1 MKPIR
6 PWVFGLAY
14 LVAAAVLV
22 AIPSTTIEGDRPP
35 LRARAVAMAQPLA
48 QQVPATT
55 PIVIPARRTSD
66 SAILDDPVASSPTRI
81 RLPGLD
87 IDGPI
92 TPVGL
97 GPDRQL
103 DVPAPNQAG
112 WYQHSSAP
120 LSQGATVIAAHVDFG
135 GHRGLFFE
143 LGASGIGDEILIDL
157 TDGTTQRYVVTEVTL
172 HDKRALPAAE
182 LFRSAGPHVLYLV
195 TCGGSF
201 DPSSRSYLGNQVVT
215 AVPA

>member
-6 PWVFGLAY
+6 PRVFGIAY
-14 LVAAAVLV
+14 VVTAGILVTV
-22 AIPSTTIEGDRPP
+22 PSTTVDGDRPP
-35 LRARAVAMAQPLA
+35 LRARAVEVAQPLVQPVA
-48 QQVPATT
+48 ATA
-55 PIVIPARRTSD
+55 PKVNPARRTSD
-66 SAILDDPVASSPTRI
+66 IAVLDDPIASSPTRI
-81 RLPGLD
+81 RLPRLD

-97 GPDRQL
+97 GPGRQL
-103 DVPAPNQAG
+103 DVPAPDRAG

-120 LSQGATVIAAHVDFG
+120 LSQGASVIAAHVDFG
-135 GHRGLFFE
+135 GRRGLFFE
-143 LGASGIGDEILIDL
+143 LGASAVGDEILVDL
-157 TDGTTQRYVVTEVTL
+157 PDGTTQRYVVTEVTL

-182 LFRSAGPHVLYLV
+182 LFRSSGSHVLYLV

-201 DPSSRSYLGNQVVT
+201 DWDSRSYVGNQVVT